1 NLKSDLMIRFKKL
14 YAIFITTLLL
24 CLTVHGQNQNEN
36 KPVPENSNQEQLST
50 QKKLEQLLS
59 NITTA
64 AKKQTDST
72 VVKSDNIEIDGLI
85 IDQTITKIGHEFYEN
100 FYTLW
105 EAPPEI
111 KDYSIYVIE
120 KATMLSTSQVW
131 INVDDMTIYQ
141 IILKPRAEEI
151 EEAVRIGI
159 EITLQFLHQYEQ
171 DKKLLDDEDMVGS
184 GIF

>member
-1 NLKSDLMIRFKKL
+1 MNNMTILFTKK
-14 YAIFITTLLL
+14 YAICIIPLFFYLAIY
-24 CLTVHGQNQNEN
+24 GQEKKEINNELE
-36 KPVPENSNQEQLST
+36 KSTQEQIST

-59 NITTA
+59 KVTTA
-64 AKKQTDST
+64 AKSQTDST
-72 VVKSDNIEIDGLI
+72 TLKSDNIEIDGLI

-111 KDYSIYVIE
+111 KDYSIYIIE
-120 KATMLSTSQVW
+120 KVTMLSTSQVW
-131 INVDDMTIYQ
+131 INVDDMTIFQ

-151 EEAVRIGI
+151 EEAVKTGL